1 MDHLGETPCP
11 GSPPCRPSAIK
22 AACSPGK
29 KVLINRA
36 GGGIGTFAVQIAK
49 TFGAELTG
57 MCSTTKVDVDDVCD
71 AEPADLVE
79 F

>member
-11 GSPPCRPSAIK
+11 GLTALQALRDQGRVQ
-22 AACSPGK
+22 PGQ